1 MRTALLLLAAAA
13 LASAQRTPPPAHAE
27 PFSPFAGRWDLTVGE
42 SGGWLEFLK
51 TPSGPKLRIVPRV
64 GGVKTVPTFEM
75 EDGRL
80 TFSNTEWF
88 GKWEPVRY
96 DLTIRDRAIAGTA
109 TRESGPVLPVAGVR
123 APDLRR
129 NASSW
134 GPAIRLSD
142 DLSGWKVMSP
152 TKPGN
157 WTLRD
162 GVLSNARSGPN
173 LRTIE
178 EFEDFRLDL
187 EFNCPDGSNSGI
199 FLRGRYE
206 LQIEEEPDNRD
217 PLGRTGS
224 IYQFLGADV
233 PRKPGQ
239 WRTLSIALIGRSVT
253 VTLDGATIL
262 GGRQI
267 PGPTGG
273 SFNSREGE
281 PGPII
286 LQGDHGAVQYRNIVL
301 RRALP

>member
-1 MRTALLLLAAAA
+1 
-13 LASAQRTPPPAHAE
+13 
-27 PFSPFAGRWDLTVGE
+27 
-42 SGGWLEFLK
+42 
-51 TPSGPKLRIVPRV
+51 
-64 GGVKTVPTFEM
+64 
-75 EDGRL
+75 
-80 TFSNTEWF
+80 
-88 GKWEPVRY
+88 
-96 DLTIRDRAIAGTA
+96 
-109 TRESGPVLPVAGVR
+109 
-123 APDLRR
+123 
-129 NASSW
+129 
-134 GPAIRLSD
+134 
-142 DLSGWKVMSP
+142 MSP

-157 WTLRD
+157 WTLQN
-162 GVLSNARSGPN
+162 GVFRNARSGPN
-173 LRTIE
+173 LRTID

-187 EFNCPDGSNSGI
+187 EFNCPNGSNSGI

-224 IYQFLGADV
+224 IYQFLAADV

-239 WRTLSIALIGRSVT
+239 WRTLSVTLIGRNVT
-253 VTLDGATIL
+253 VTLDGATII
-262 GGRQI
+262 GGREI